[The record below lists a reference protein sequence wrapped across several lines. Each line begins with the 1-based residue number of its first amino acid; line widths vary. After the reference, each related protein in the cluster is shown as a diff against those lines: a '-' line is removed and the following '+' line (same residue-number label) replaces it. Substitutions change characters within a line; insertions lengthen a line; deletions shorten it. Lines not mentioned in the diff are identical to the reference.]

1 MDRLL
6 AARVELVPGLWSK
19 ERREAANAHDE
30 RQREKA
36 ELVASWRGAW
46 IALEDEGDL
55 AFFLQVVASCARRRR
70 PVVSSV
76 LARCRSPLMSDH
88 LLAIDDRA
96 GRGAALGV
104 RGRRILL
111 EMTSVVGHLLRVLL
125 REQVFE
131 VVQLALE
138 HLILGTQSRIIKL
151 QFVILLDDPVVGVL
165 EDVRFGLLLGPRLF
179 GRLSVL

>member
-1 MDRLL
+1 M
-6 AARVELVPGLWSK
+6 G
-19 ERREAANAHDE
+19 
-30 RQREKA
+30 
-36 ELVASWRGAW
+36 
-46 IALEDEGDL
+46 
-55 AFFLQVVASCARRRR
+55 
-70 PVVSSV
+70 
-76 LARCRSPLMSDH
+76 DH

-131 VVQLALE
+131 IVQLALQ
-138 HLILGTQSRIIKL
+138 HLILSTQSRIIKL
-151 QFVILLDDPVVGVL
+151 QFVILLDDSVVRVL